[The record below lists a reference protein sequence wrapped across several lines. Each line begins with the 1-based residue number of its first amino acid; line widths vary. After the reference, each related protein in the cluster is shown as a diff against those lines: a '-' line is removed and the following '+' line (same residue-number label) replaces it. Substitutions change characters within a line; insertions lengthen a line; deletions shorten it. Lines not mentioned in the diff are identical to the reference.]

1 MSEIEKIEKML
12 SNGEKTELNRM
23 KMNIVRVL
31 AVYKGV
37 SWKTELFEDLTKL
50 LEFLGQSNIVKS
62 RILDE
67 ALTSLT
73 LDGIVTVEE
82 RTRGTMLEE
91 GSYKDQL
98 IRLNDLANVKS
109 ALQKD
114 SAFTRYM
121 QSRDKMIREALFK

>member
-50 LEFLGQSNIVKS
+50 LEFLGQQNIVKS

-67 ALTSLT
+67 PLTSLA

-114 SAFTRYM
+114 PAFTRYM
-121 QSRDKMIREALFK
+121 QSRDKTIREALFK